1 MAGPSAGASRITGRI
16 PGSLPGPERV
26 LTWSGGPVETTMND
40 DTRTEG
46 QVGRH
51 GIRRGERT

>member
-1 MAGPSAGASRITGRI
+1 M
-16 PGSLPGPERV
+16 PGPERV
-26 LTWSGGPVETTMND
+26 LTWSGGPVRVTMTD

-51 GIRRGERT
+51 GIAVVNGPEGDGLDWHSD